1 MCARARQFA
10 IPVLALL
17 MALVFSITAAAQSQ
31 ISGDITGIVTD
42 PSGAVLPGANVTLKN
57 TDTGATQNG
66 TTNSAGAYRFSLLPP
81 GHYTITAAA
90 QGFQGVTHVLQ
101 VSVGQASVMN
111 LQLAVGGAGTTV
123 EVTAEGGVVQT
134 QNGNISTTFTP
145 EQITL
150 LPNPGNDLSYI
161 VQTAPGAVMNTQAG
175 YGNTSTYGLPAT
187 SNLFTVNGENENDP
201 FLNLNNSGATNLLL
215 GQNDVQ
221 EATVINNGYSGQ
233 YGQLGGATVNY
244 VTKSGTNNFHGNLEY
259 FWNGSVMNA
268 NDWFN
273 NHSATPRPFDN
284 ANQWGASLGGP
295 IKKNKTFFFVDTEG
309 LRVVLP
315 TSQEVN
321 VPSPQFQAAT
331 LANITATSPAQV
343 PFYSQ
348 VFNLYN
354 HAPGVSRATNT
365 LQGLGCNGFTG
376 PGGLGTTAPCAL
388 QFFSTAANQTNEWLL
403 TARIDQ
409 NIGDSDRMFV
419 HFRTDHGLQAT
430 YTDPLNPIL
439 NAQSNQP
446 QYEGQLNETHTFG
459 SQAVNQFILSGSW
472 YSAIFAPA
480 NLTAATTLMPFE
492 LNFAGGAFYSAGRD
506 LSVWPQGRRTTQY
519 QILDDFSKVIGAHNL
534 KFGVNFHRDDVTDAD
549 MGINSIGFAGSED
562 LASFFA
568 GTGVSYT
575 QSFPVRPTQPI
586 DVYGLDLY
594 AQDEWSVRRNLK
606 LTLGLRAEHNSNP
619 ICVTDCFS
627 RFDNSFLNTTNSVDT
642 PYNQTLLTGLHQA
655 LINQTNI
662 RWEPRFG
669 FAWTPRGPNSNTVIR
684 GGIGIFSDIFPATIA
699 DDFMR
704 NAPLDNTFTA
714 GPAPLAPAAP
724 GSQASLVAAANTGF
738 TSAYHAGGTLGT
750 LLATNPLF
758 VPPNLYNPDRMIR
771 YPEYQEWNLQLQQGF
786 GTKTSMSIGYVGN
799 HGIFEPYVNGGQN
812 AYCNAAPLASFPT
825 ATSCTSALGVGGA
838 GFTGLPPTPHD
849 QRFGTIF
856 EVSSGAVSNYN
867 GLTASFTRR
876 FSQVQVQLNYTW
888 SHALDEISNGG
899 FLPFN
904 FTTNASV
911 LGPQNPF
918 NLRQFNYGNADYDTR
933 QYFSANYVWNTPNFK
948 GWVGAI
954 ANWTLSGTVFYRTGL
969 PFTVVDPTN
978 FGVLNA
984 YNYNVI
990 NGSFPSLFAN
1000 YPAGSPVSC
1009 SRSATTTPCFT
1020 AAMFTPATAGFGI
1033 QRRNQFYGPN
1043 FFDTDLTVMKDF
1055 KVPINEQSKLGVGLQ
1070 FFNLF
1075 NHPNFD
1081 QPDGS
1086 LGSPTFGT
1094 IVHSVNVP
1102 TSILGSFLGGDASPR
1117 MIQIKAQLTF

>member
-1 MCARARQFA
+1 MSAAVKKVLLSALALVVACILA
-10 IPVLALL
+10 IP
-17 MALVFSITAAAQSQ
+17 AAAQSE
-31 ISGDITGIVTD
+31 ISGDITGTVTD
-42 PSGAVLPGANVTLKN
+42 PSGAILPNAAVKLKN
-57 TDTGATQNG
+57 NGTGATQTA

-81 GHYTITAAA
+81 GSYTVSASV
-90 QGFQGVTHVLQ
+90 QGFQSVSQIVQ
-101 VSVGQASVMN
+101 VSVGQATAMN
-111 LQLAVGGAGTTV
+111 LQLAVGASSTTV

-134 QNGNISTTFTP
+134 QNGNLSTTFTP
-145 EQITL
+145 QQIEL
-150 LPNPGNDLSYI
+150 SPNPGNDLSYI

-259 FWNGSVMNA
+259 FWNGSILNA

-273 NHSATPRPFDN
+273 NNSGTPRPFDN
-284 ANQWGASLGGP
+284 ANQWSASFGGP
-295 IKKNKTFFFVDTEG
+295 IKKNKTFFFIDTEG

-321 VPSPQFQAAT
+321 IPSPQFQAAT
-331 LANITATSPAQV
+331 LANIGATSPSQL
-343 PFYSQ
+343 PFYTN

-354 HAPGVSRATNT
+354 NAPGASRATNT

-376 PGGLGTTAPCAL
+376 PGGLGTSAPCAL
-388 QFFSTAANQTNEWLL
+388 QFFSTASNQTNEWLL
-403 TARIDQ
+403 TGRVDQ
-409 NIGDSDRMFV
+409 NIGDNDRMFV

-430 YTDPLNPIL
+430 YTDPLNSAL

-459 SQAVNQFILSGSW
+459 SQMVNQFILSGSW
-472 YSAIFAPA
+472 YSAIFSPSS
-480 NLTAATTLMPFE
+480 LTAATTAMPFE
-492 LNFAGGAFYSAGRD
+492 LNFAGGAFYTAGRD
-506 LSVWPQGRRTTQY
+506 LSIWPQGRRVTQY
-519 QILDDFSKVIGAHNL
+519 QIVDDLSKVIGNHQL

-568 GTGVSYT
+568 GNGVSYT

-594 AQDEWSVRRNLK
+594 AQDEWAIRHNLK
-606 LTLGLRAEHNSNP
+606 ITLGLRAEHNSNP
-619 ICVTDCFS
+619 VCETDCFS
-627 RFDNSFLNTTNSVDT
+627 RFDTSFLNINNGVNV
-642 PYNQTLLTGLHQA
+642 PYNQTLLTGQSQA
-655 LINQTNI
+655 LINYTNI

-669 FAWTPRGPNSNTVIR
+669 FAWTPRGPNSNTVLR
-684 GGIGIFSDIFPATIA
+684 GGVGIFSDIFPATIA

-714 GPAPLAPAAP
+714 GPAPLAPTAA
-724 GSQASLVAAANTGF
+724 GSQSSLVAAANSQF
-738 TSAYHAGGTLGT
+738 TSAYHAGGTLASLVAG
-750 LLATNPLF
+750 NPLF
-758 VPPNLYNPDRMIR
+758 VPPNIYNPDRQIR

-786 GTKTSMSIGYVGN
+786 GTKTSVSIGYVGN

-812 AYCNAAPLASFPT
+812 GYCNSSPLALFP
-825 ATSCTSALGVGGA
+825 ATPSCTSSLGA
-838 GFTGLPPTPHD
+838 SSFTGLPAAPFD

-856 EVSSGAVSNYN
+856 EVSSEAVSNYN

-876 FSQVQVQLNYTW
+876 FSHAQIQLNYTW

-933 QYFSANYVWNTPNFK
+933 HYLSANYLWNTPNFN

-954 ANWTLSGTVFYRTGL
+954 ANWTLSGTIFYRSGL
-969 PFTVVDPTN
+969 PFTVVDPTD
-978 FGVLNA
+978 FGVLNS

-1000 YPAGSPVSC
+1000 YPAGTPVTC
-1009 SRSATTTPCFT
+1009 DRSAATTPCFT
-1020 AAMFTPATAGFGI
+1020 SAMFTPAVNGFGV

-1043 FFDTDLTVMKDF
+1043 FFDTDLTIMKNF
-1055 KVPINEQSKLGVGLQ
+1055 KLPISEQSKLSVGLQ

-1075 NHPNFD
+1075 NHANFD
-1081 QPDGS
+1081 QPDAS

-1094 IVHSVNVP
+1094 SVHAVSVP
-1102 TSILGSFLGGDASPR
+1102 TSIVGSFLGGDASPR
-1117 MIQIKAQLTF
+1117 LVQIKANLTF